1 VVAQLQTLAAAR
13 GWCTFAGLQ
22 IEYSLVQ
29 REVER
34 ELIPMARGLG
44 PGVLAWGPLGAG
56 VPSGDQAARR

>member
-1 VVAQLQTLAAAR
+1 VAQLQTLAAAR
-13 GWCTFAGLQ
+13 GWSTFAGLQ